1 MNRFRLLWLGAG
13 LFFCL
18 FFLSLSLVGSSAIT
32 ANGRKKAS
40 VYTFGDVPVLNYHK
54 VDNYDHPLSVSP
66 EQFDRQMA
74 YLAQQGYHTISPDQ
88 LMAHLNY
95 GRRLP
100 DKPIL
105 ITFDDG
111 YLDNYV
117 YAYPI
122 MKKYGF
128 TGIIFIIT
136 NLVGHDSR
144 YLNWPQ
150 IREMK
155 NNGFLFGSHT
165 LSHAALTKVSDEQL
179 WRELIESR
187 QQIKKHLG
195 QYPKYFAYPTGAY
208 NRKVEKMTKQA
219 GYAAAFTIR
228 YGQAGVNSD
237 PYALER
243 IPVFRCP
250 ATQPVFE
257 ARLKKAPLLE
267 RLGLVK
273 Q

>member
-1 MNRFRLLWLGAG
+1 MNRFRSLLLGAG

-18 FFLSLSLVGSSAIT
+18 VLLSLCLVGSSAIT
-32 ANGRKKAS
+32 ATGRKKTPH
-40 VYTFGDVPVLNYHK
+40 TFTDVPILNYHK
-54 VDNYDHPLSVSP
+54 VDDYVHPLSVSP
-66 EQFDRQMA
+66 EQFEQQMA
-74 YLAQQGYHTISPDQ
+74 YLAQEGYTAITPDQ
-88 LMAHLNY
+88 LMENFNY

-100 DKPIL
+100 TKPIL

-117 YAYPI
+117 NAYPI

-136 NLVGHDSR
+136 DLVSQDSR
-144 YLNWPQ
+144 YMNWEQ
-150 IREMK
+150 IQEMK

-165 LSHAALTKVSDEQL
+165 LSHVPLTKVSDERL
-179 WRELIESR
+179 RRELVESR
-187 QQIKKHLG
+187 QLIKNHLG

-208 NRKVEKMTKQA
+208 NRKVQKATREA
-219 GYAAAFTIR
+219 GYVAAFTIR
-228 YGQAGVNSD
+228 YGQAGINSD
-237 PYALER
+237 PYGLER

-250 ATQPVFE
+250 STQQVFE
-257 ARLKKAPLLE
+257 ARLTRAPLLE

-273 Q
+273 H